1 MLPSSL
7 RRADAQPQGSS
18 YEQESTTYRAQARR
32 KRRLRRC
39 SADRGSDSPSF
50 DVHVARLF
58 RHLGYRVRRRHPTHD
73 QGVDLDIARPDLRA
87 IVQCKRWRHPVGLA
101 VVRDLYGTLLH
112 NGTDLGI
119 LARSK

>member
-1 MLPSSL
+1 MN
-7 RRADAQPQGSS
+7 RN
-18 YEQESTTYRAQARR
+18 STTYRAQARR

-39 SADRGSDSPSF
+39 PADRGSDSPSF

-58 RHLGYRVRRRHPTHD
+58 RHLGYRVRRHHLTHD

-87 IVQCKRWRHPVGLA
+87 IVQCKPCRHPVGPA
-101 VVRDLYGTLLH
+101 VFRDLYGTLLH
-112 NGTDLGI
+112 NGTELGI